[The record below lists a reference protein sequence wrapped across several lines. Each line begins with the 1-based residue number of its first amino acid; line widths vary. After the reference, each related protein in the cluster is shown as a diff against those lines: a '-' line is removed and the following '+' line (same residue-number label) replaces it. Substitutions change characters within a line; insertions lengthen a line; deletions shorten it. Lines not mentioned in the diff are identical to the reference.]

1 MMETMEAKMKIGEI
15 ADKFVSWRNND
26 EAGRLRAEL
35 YSPDIESIE
44 EGFSGDIGR
53 GKGME
58 GLKKKGQGLSQQFEV
73 HNIKASDPV
82 VADNWFSVKFE
93 IDTTDKRSGKRATL
107 SEIGVYK
114 VQDSKIVK
122 EHYFMW

>member
-1 MMETMEAKMKIGEI
+1 MMETKEARMKIDEI
-15 ADKFVSWRNND
+15 ASHFVNWRNTND
-26 EAGRLRAEL
+26 AGRLREEL

-44 EGFSGDIGR
+44 EGNTSEIGR
-53 GKGME
+53 VKGME
-58 GLKKKGQGLSQQFEV
+58 GLKKKGQGLSRDFEV
-73 HNIKASDPV
+73 HSIKASDPV

-93 IDTTDKRSGKRATL
+93 IDTTDKRSDERSTL

-114 VQDSKIVK
+114 VEDGKIVK